1 MNRADA
7 SRLAEARVLVIE
19 DNQELADNLVE
30 ILEDEGAQ
38 VRVASTA
45 AAARR
50 LLDEGL
56 DVALLDVQL
65 PDSSGLALLAD
76 LRQAGDGLAE
86 VVLISGY
93 ATVQDAIEAVSGGVY
108 AYILKPFRIEDL
120 VVAVERAWRQV
131 RSSRAERALATEL
144 RLREASLRVLV
155 ETVQALLLVLDHE
168 GRVVQA
174 NPAVTSLTGV
184 PVAELIGRT
193 WIEEFVPEADRRS
206 VRAVFQRLLL
216 GEEHLSHEHRV
227 LAPHQPHRER
237 IVSWRYTPVRDK
249 GGDTLVYASG
259 LDVTELKELEQRTRL
274 AQRLAAVGTL
284 AAGLAHE
291 IRNPLNSA
299 QLQLRLLERRLAKVS
314 GDEKLHEPLRVVRQ
328 EIVRLSGLVQ
338 EFLSFARPSVLNIDA
353 TDLTAVARRVV
364 ELEGPVA
371 SEHGVDIVLDAP
383 EPVVIPADAA
393 KIQQVLLNL
402 LRNAIEATIEVSS
415 QRRVW
420 VRVSHHG
427 NCALLRV
434 RDSGPGISDE
444 VKARM
449 FEPFFST
456 KPEGTGLGM
465 AICHSLV
472 TQHGGDIV
480 VRSELGHGTELDI
493 VLPRQAVAGAS
504 QGILLK
510 S

>member
-1 MNRADA
+1 VSRADV

-19 DNQELADNLVE
+19 DNEELAENLIE
-30 ILEDEGAQ
+30 ILEDEGAH

-45 AAARR
+45 AAARA
-50 LLDEGL
+50 LLDDGL

-65 PDSSGLALLAD
+65 PDSSGLALLPD

-93 ATVQDAIEAVSGGVY
+93 ATVKDAIEAVSGGVY

-120 VVAVERAWRQV
+120 VAAVERAWRQV

-155 ETVQALLLVLDHE
+155 ETVQALLLVLDQQ

-184 PVAELIGRT
+184 PVAELIGRA
-193 WIEEFVPEADRRS
+193 WIDEFVPEAERPS
-206 VRAVFQRLLL
+206 VRAGFQRLLA
-216 GEEHLSHEHRV
+216 GEEHLSHEHHV
-227 LAPHQPHRER
+227 LAPHQEQPER
-237 IVSWRYTPVRDK
+237 TVSWRYTPVRDK
-249 GGDTLVYASG
+249 GGDILVYASG

-284 AAGLAHE
+284 SAGLAHE

-314 GDEKLHEPLRVVRQ
+314 DDEKLHEPLHVVQQ
-328 EIVRLSGLVQ
+328 EIARLSGLVQ
-338 EFLSFARPSVLNIDA
+338 EFLSFARPSVLDILP
-353 TDLTAVARRVV
+353 TDLTALARRVV
-364 ELEGPVA
+364 ELQGPEA
-371 SEHGVDIVLDAP
+371 SERGVEIVLDAP
-383 EPVVIPADAA
+383 APVVIDADPG

-402 LRNAIEATIEVSS
+402 VRNAVDAATETPG

-420 VRVSHHG
+420 VEVSHHG
-427 NCALLRV
+427 NSASVTV
-434 RDSGPGISDE
+434 RDTGPGMTDE
-444 VKARM
+444 IKARM

-456 KPEGTGLGM
+456 KSEGTGLGM

-480 VRSELGHGTELDI
+480 VRSELGHGAELEI
-493 VLPRQAVAGAS
+493 VLPRQAVS
-504 QGILLK
+504 NITQGIRLK
-510 S
+510 H

>member
-1 MNRADA
+1 MSRAEA

-19 DNQELADNLVE
+19 DNQELAENLIE

-50 LLDEGL
+50 LLDGGL

-65 PDSSGLALLAD
+65 PDSSGLALIGD

-131 RSSRAERALATEL
+131 RSSRAERALTTEL

-193 WIEEFVPEADRRS
+193 WIDEFVAEADRAS
-206 VRAVFQRLLL
+206 VDAVFHRLFR

-227 LAPHQPHRER
+227 RARQQPQRER

-314 GDEKLHEPLRVVRQ
+314 GDEKLHEPLHVVRQ

-338 EFLSFARPSVLNIDA
+338 EFLSFARPSVLDIDA
-353 TDLTAVARRVV
+353 TDLAALARRVC

-371 SEHGVDIVLDAP
+371 SEHGVEILLDAP
-383 EPVVIPADAA
+383 EPVVIPADAD

-402 LRNAIEATIEVSS
+402 LRNAIEAAIEVPG

-420 VRVSHHG
+420 VRVTPHG
-427 NCALLRV
+427 QSAVLAV

-472 TQHGGDIV
+472 TQHGGDILV
-480 VRSELGHGTELDI
+480 HSDLGHGTELEV
-493 VLPRQAVAGAS
+493 VLPRYSVAGAS
-504 QGILLK
+504 QGIRLR